1 MTRHCPASPAW
12 LRATP
17 RFCNR
22 AKVPA
27 LIQIKLAR
35 GASDYTRHRRRA
47 LLEARPMP
55 RSKPV
60 EEEKDQES
68 APELPALAISPE
80 KVCFVIVK
88 AREFDVKDAVTEPD
102 TGSNASDDN
111 MISVLE
117 DHGDDPVLEELTA
130 FISSLSEDEQVDLV
144 ALAWL
149 GRDDNTIEDWEGLRE
164 EAARAH
170 GTRTT
175 HTADYLLGMPLL
187 GDYLEEGLSLFGQ
200 SCGEYELNR
209 L

>member
-1 MTRHCPASPAW
+1 
-12 LRATP
+12 
-17 RFCNR
+17 
-22 AKVPA
+22 
-27 LIQIKLAR
+27 
-35 GASDYTRHRRRA
+35 
-47 LLEARPMP
+47 MP
-55 RSKPV
+55 RPKAI
-60 EEEKDQES
+60 EEKKDQGS
-68 APELPALAISPE
+68 APELPALTISPE

-88 AREFDVKDAVTEPD
+88 AREFDVKDTVTEPD

-149 GRDDNTIEDWEGLRE
+149 GRDDNTIEDWEDLRE

-170 GTRTT
+170 STRTT